1 MNEIEKFV
9 NTRYRVLRYLIEN
22 KDRLNI
28 VRCTQEEMGAS
39 LSLSRGTINRVLNE
53 LKSNGY
59 IEDNNH
65 YWEYKLTNKAIDIAN
80 VLNFQKNASN
90 IDLNEI
96 KKIYRELESIRDY
109 ALAGRSPKWC
119 DENGNPTEY
128 YDYEMSNA
136 AINDIYE
143 VTHSL
148 KVIINKMEGNHEN

>member
-9 NTRYRVLRYLIEN
+9 NTRYRVLRYIIEN
-22 KDRLNI
+22 KDRNNI
-28 VRCTQEEMGAS
+28 VHCTQEEMGTS

-53 LKSNGY
+53 LKDDGY

-80 VLNFQKNASN
+80 ALNFQKDSSN

-96 KKIYRELESIRDY
+96 KKILKELEYIRDC
-109 ALAGRSPKWC
+109 ALEGKAPKWC
-119 DENGNPTEY
+119 DEKGNPTEY

-148 KVIINKMEGNHEN
+148 KVVINKMEGNHEN

>member
-22 KDRLNI
+22 KDRNNI
-28 VRCTQEEMGAS
+28 VHCTQEEMGAS

-53 LKSNGY
+53 LKDDGY

-65 YWEYKLTNKAIDIAN
+65 YWEYKLTNKALDIAN
-80 VLNFQKNASN
+80 VLNFQKNVSN
-90 IDLNEI
+90 IDLDEI

-109 ALAGRSPKWC
+109 ALAGRAPKWC

-148 KVIINKMEGNHEN
+148 KVLINKMEVNHEN